1 MSKKRFVPFAC
12 LMSFI
17 LAAAIGMS
25 ACTGAVGPQ
34 GPQGIQ
40 GPQGV
45 EGPQGPQGPAGQ
57 NGQDANSGDEYIA
70 SGDITENLIQPG
82 GTVSGDL
89 SANGLY
95 YADYRTREEAHAAGE
110 QLNME
115 IAAEGF
121 VLLKNKNKA
130 LPLDKSERDITL
142 FGARSV
148 DLQLSGGGSGANDG
162 SKKEYTLLE
171 SMQDAGYNVN
181 MLLWDY
187 YLANHRQENVAGG
200 LGGNLSY
207 VELDPDSY
215 TGRMGSSI
223 KMYGDAV
230 LWTISRTGSEG
241 ADHARRNIAT
251 NEDVN
256 KHYLELDDN
265 EVKTLN
271 YLTGLK
277 STGAI
282 KKLIVV
288 VNSANAMELGFIQD
302 NDEIDAAIWV
312 GHPGGSGIMALGKIL
327 NGEVNPS
334 GHLSDIYMR
343 DFTQD
348 PTWYNFGDNNHL
360 LDAEGNPLGNRVQY
374 WDEDREQYVN
384 ANYYSLEYREGIYMG
399 YRWYE
404 TYADDM
410 EAAETGTGEEWYDS
424 QVVYPFGYGLS
435 YTNFEWKIDNV
446 ESTAA
451 IEAANQTIT
460 MRVWVKN
467 TGDVAGKDVVQVYY
481 NPPYTQGGIEKASA
495 NLVTFAK
502 TKLLQPGESQVLT
515 MTFLAQDMASFDWND
530 ANENDFKGYELE
542 AGDYEISVR
551 RNSHDVVDSV
561 VRTVEDTIKCTTD
574 TTSGKEIKPLFTGEE
589 GLEEYKSTND
599 SLEQNLITREGGLKL
614 PAPLS
619 EEDKIYTK
627 EEVDS
632 FGYWTSDY
640 AATSDN
646 AEQLWNVTELP
657 EGWTQAESHTEGYTD
672 VTTKLWQMAGI
683 SYQNPT
689 IVDGKVIVGTDEG
702 SQKWEE
708 FMNQLTYE
716 EMKTLL
722 SNGFFKT
729 VALESIGK
737 PKTTDSDG
745 PNQLKAGYEN
755 QTAPGGT
762 FFASEVVIASTFNL
776 DLAEQMGI
784 MVGNDSIFMGVSG
797 WYGPSMNI
805 HRSPFAGRNFEYYSQ
820 DGVHSGM
827 MAAAVI
833 KGANSKGVK
842 CYIKHFFLN
851 DQETNR
857 TNSGLQWADEQT
869 MREQYAKP
877 FEIAV
882 KEGGTTAIMASGCTI
897 GGVKVYA
904 NYAACEL
911 LLRNEWDYKGLV
923 LTDWINSSREWSKL
937 MLRSGVDLGLGTG
950 WGPGLN
956 AAEGTWEDGKVMVN
970 GSESMTTYYH
980 VRKACQRLLY
990 ATANCNQ
997 NGRPQD

>member
-1 MSKKRFVPFAC
+1 MKKRINAIIASVLC
-12 LMSFI
+12 LTT
-17 LAAAIGMS
+17 AAVMTFTGCAGQ
-25 ACTGAVGPQ
+25 TGAQ
-34 GPQGIQ
+34 GPQGEQGIQ
-40 GPQGV
+40 GEQG
-45 EGPQGPQGPAGQ
+45 PAGPQGPAGA
-57 NGQDANSGDEYIA
+57 DANSGDEYVA
-70 SGDITENLIQPG
+70 SGDISETLKEAT

-89 SANGLY
+89 SAKGVY

-110 QLNME
+110 KLNTE

-130 LPLDKSERDITL
+130 LPLSKNETDVTL

-171 SMQDAGYNVN
+171 SMEAAGYDVN

-187 YLANHRQENVAGG
+187 YTENHQQADVAGG

-207 VELDPDSY
+207 VELDPTTY
-215 TGRMGSSI
+215 TGRYGASI
-223 KMYGDAV
+223 KMYNDAV
-230 LWTISRTGSEG
+230 IWTISRTGSEG
-241 ADHARRNIAT
+241 ADHARNNIAT
-251 NEDVN
+251 NQDKS

-265 EVKTLN
+265 EVKTLE
-271 YLTGLK
+271 YLKGLK
-277 STGAI
+277 SSGTI

-288 VNSANAMELGFIQD
+288 VNSANAMELGFIEE

-343 DFTQD
+343 DFKQD
-348 PTWYNFGDNNHL
+348 PTWFNFGNNNHI
-360 LDAEGNPLGNRVQY
+360 LDEEGNSIGNRIKY
-374 WDEDREQYVN
+374 WDEDREQYVE

-404 TYADDM
+404 TYADDLNIA
-410 EAAETGTGEEWYDS
+410 EAGTGDDWYEE

-435 YTNFEWKIDNV
+435 YTDFEWKIDNV
-446 ESTAA
+446 KETAT
-451 IEAANQTIT
+451 IDAANQTVT

-467 TGDVAGKDVVQVYY
+467 TGNVAGKDVVQVYY

-502 TKLLQPGESQVLT
+502 TDLLQPGESQVLT
-515 MTFLAQDMASFDWND
+515 LQFVAQDMASFDWND

-551 RNSHDVVDSV
+551 RNSHEVVDTIT
-561 VRTVEDTIKCTTD
+561 RTVEETIKCTTD

-589 GLEEYKSTND
+589 GLEDYKSTNET
-599 SLEQNLITREGGLKL
+599 LEENLITREGGLEL

-619 EEDKIYTK
+619 EEDLIYAK
-627 EEVDS
+627 EVVDK
-632 FGYWTSDY
+632 FGTWTDSGYGADD
-640 AATSDN
+640 DN
-646 AEQLWNVTELP
+646 EEQPWYVSELP
-657 EGWTQAESHTEGYTD
+657 EGWTQATEHEADYSD
-672 VTTKLWQMAGI
+672 VTTKLYQMAGI

-689 IVDGKVIVGTDEG
+689 IVDGKVVVGTDEG
-702 SQKWEE
+702 SQKWEA

-729 VALESIGK
+729 VAIESIGK

-755 QTAPGGT
+755 QGAPGGT
-762 FFASEVVIASTFNL
+762 FFVSEVVIASTFNL
-776 DLAEQMGI
+776 DLAEQMGR

-827 MAAAVI
+827 MAAAAI

-842 CYIKHFFLN
+842 CYIKHYFLN

-857 TNSGLQWADEQT
+857 TNSGIQWADEQT

-882 KEGGTTAIMASGCTI
+882 KEGGTTAIMASGCSI

-911 LLRNEWDYKGLV
+911 LLRGEWDYKGFV
-923 LTDWINSSREWSKL
+923 LTDWINSNREWTKL
-937 MLRSGVDLGLGTG
+937 MLRAGVDLGLGTG
-950 WGPGLN
+950 WGAALN
-956 AAEGTWEDGKVMVN
+956 SAEGTWENGKVMID
-970 GSESMTTYYH
+970 GAESMTTYYQ
-980 VRKACQRLLY
+980 VRKACMRILY
-990 ATANCNQ
+990 ASANCNQ
-997 NGRPQD
+997 NGRPQE